1 MVGAAG
7 IEPATVGLEIRCS
20 IQLSYAPT
28 PFIVANSVLRASN
41 NSATLVSS
49 NEMNPVLLS
58 ILLGLTA
65 AGANA
70 FGGAVIVQKHW
81 ERRYLRYFVALGAG
95 FMLATA
101 LMEMVPE
108 SLALR
113 GRSGAV
119 LILLGYLIIHFFE
132 HTVTP
137 HFHFGE
143 ETHTDE
149 FMHSHSGFS
158 VLLGLIIHTFFDG
171 IAIASGF
178 LVSNALGWLIFF
190 AIFLHKIPEG
200 FTVSSVMLASGRS
213 RGTAWGASVVLGGTT
228 LAGVLTMAL
237 FRHHVSAG
245 LPLSAGVTIYVAAS
259 DLIPEVNK
267 EPAMKMALLVFV
279 GAGMFFLLESLFH
292 GI

>member
-1 MVGAAG
+1 
-7 IEPATVGLEIRCS
+7 
-20 IQLSYAPT
+20 
-28 PFIVANSVLRASN
+28 
-41 NSATLVSS
+41 
-49 NEMNPVLLS
+49 MNPIFIS
-58 ILLGLTA
+58 ILLGMTA
-65 AGANA
+65 AGANV
-70 FGGAVIVQKHW
+70 FGGAIIVQRHW

-95 FMLATA
+95 FMLTTA
-101 LMEMVPE
+101 IVEMIPE
-108 SLALR
+108 SFELR
-113 GRSGAV
+113 GRSAAYLV
-119 LILLGYLIIHFFE
+119 LAGYLIIHFFE

-143 ETHTDE
+143 ETHKDE
-149 FMHSHSGFS
+149 FIHSHKGYS

-213 RGTAWGASVVLGGTT
+213 RGTAWGSSIVLGCST
-228 LAGVLTMAL
+228 LAGVLVMAL
-237 FRHHVSAG
+237 FRHHVGAG

-267 EPAMKMALLVFV
+267 EPAMKMAFLVFV
-279 GAGMFFLLESLFH
+279 GAGVFFLLDALFR
-292 GI
+292 